1 MSKKFTVSELRMVV
15 KESADKA
22 FKPKMG
28 DNVAK
33 DNEKIN
39 SEAYKKIA
47 KATKDYDGG
56 VRSKKDVGESVSS
69 AVNKGMS
76 DLEYD
81 SINDDFKKNNT
92 ARIKGFTSANN
103 EKLHKDE
110 KLGNASYTS
119 DKIVD
124 AMKGNAEK
132 RKKLKDTATE
142 IGLTGSKLDKKEVE
156 KMTDT
161 MFEGKKPMKLLT
173 FKNTVF
179 LNEEHMLSRIPDDY
193 KVDGKKFMVKDNGGN
208 SYIVEWN
215 DEKPIIEH
223 ELNKIKLKE
232 EFDKIKRLYNYKSSS
247 NAPQPMTNF
256 EKLEENKKFDEM
268 LLRTRQLMK

>member
-1 MSKKFTVSELRMVV
+1 MSKKFTVSELRKIV
-15 KESADKA
+15 KESVDN

-56 VRSKKDVGESVSS
+56 VRSSKGHGNSVTST
-69 AVNKGMS
+69 VNKGMS

-81 SINDDFKKNNT
+81 SMNDDFKKNNT
-92 ARIKGFTSANN
+92 ARIKGYTSANN
-103 EKLHKDE
+103 EKLHKGE
-110 KLGNASYTS
+110 KLGNASYTN

-124 AMKGNAEK
+124 AMKDKAK
-132 RKKLKDTATE
+132 TRKSLKDMATE

-156 KMTDT
+156 KLSDT
-161 MFEGKKPMKLLT
+161 MFEEKKPMKLLT

-179 LNEEHMLSRIPDDY
+179 LSEEHMLSRIPDDY
-193 KVDGKKFMVKDNGGN
+193 KVEGKKFMVKDNGGN
-208 SYIVEWN
+208 SYLVEWN
-215 DEKPIIEH
+215 DKKPLVEH
-223 ELNKIKLKE
+223 EINKIKLKE

-247 NAPQPMTNF
+247 NAPKPMTNS
-256 EKLEENKKFDEM
+256 EKLEENKKFDDM
-268 LLRTRQLMK
+268 LLRARQLMK

>member
-1 MSKKFTVSELRMVV
+1 MSKKFTVSELRKIV
-15 KESADKA
+15 KESVDN

-39 SEAYKKIA
+39 GEAYKKIA
-47 KATKDYDGG
+47 KDTKDYDGG
-56 VRSKKDVGESVSS
+56 VRSSKGHGNSVNST
-69 AVNKGMS
+69 VNKGMS
-76 DLEYD
+76 DFEYD
-81 SINDDFKKNNT
+81 SMNDDFKKNNT
-92 ARIKGFTSANN
+92 ARIKGYTSANN
-103 EKLHKDE
+103 EKLHKGE
-110 KLGNASYTS
+110 KLGNASYTN

-124 AMKGNAEK
+124 AMKDKAK
-132 RKKLKDTATE
+132 TRKSLKDMATE

-156 KMTDT
+156 KLSDT
-161 MFEGKKPMKLLT
+161 MFEEKKPMKLLT

-179 LNEEHMLSRIPDDY
+179 LSEEHMLSRIPDDY
-193 KVDGKKFMVKDNGGN
+193 KVEGKKFMVKDNGGN

-215 DEKPIIEH
+215 NEKPLVEH
-223 ELNKIKLKE
+223 EINKIKLKE

-247 NAPQPMTNF
+247 NAPKPMTNS
-256 EKLEENKKFDEM
+256 EKLEENKKFGEM

>member
-1 MSKKFTVSELRMVV
+1 MSKKFTVSELRKIV
-15 KESADKA
+15 KESVDN

-47 KATKDYDGG
+47 KDTKDYDGG
-56 VRSKKDVGESVSS
+56 VRSSKGHGNSVNST
-69 AVNKGMS
+69 VNKGMS
-76 DLEYD
+76 DLEYN
-81 SINDDFKKNNT
+81 SMNDDFKKNNT
-92 ARIKGFTSANN
+92 ARIKGYTSANN
-103 EKLHKDE
+103 EKLHKGE
-110 KLGNASYTS
+110 KLGNASYTN

-124 AMKGNAEK
+124 AMKDKAK
-132 RKKLKDTATE
+132 TRKSLKDMATE

-156 KMTDT
+156 KLSDT
-161 MFEGKKPMKLLT
+161 MFEEKKPMKLLT

-179 LNEEHMLSRIPDDY
+179 LSEEHMLSRIPDDY
-193 KVDGKKFMVKDNGGN
+193 KVEGKKFMVKDNGGN

-215 DEKPIIEH
+215 NEKPLVEH
-223 ELNKIKLKE
+223 EINKIKLKE

-247 NAPQPMTNF
+247 NAPKPMTNS
-256 EKLEENKKFDEM
+256 EKLEENKKFGEM